1 MANYDS
7 AYTGAQIDDGI
18 RRARTYDFGW
28 QNFQDTTTATTPI
41 TLTNADTWYDLTN
54 DAAGA
59 LTSTAYKVSGH
70 GTIWDSSTNT
80 LDFSSL
86 AVGDIIRFRF
96 DVLVTS
102 GGANQNF
109 LARLSFGTGFG
120 FSSVFSR
127 ASFKSATTDGQV
139 FRYSSFAMLTS
150 DTQSNP
156 AKFQMQSDAA
166 GNTVKVNGW
175 LIETQVFVS

>member
-18 RRARTYDFGW
+18 RRAGTYDFGW
-28 QNFQDTTTATTPI
+28 QNFQDTATATTPI
-41 TLTNADTWYDLTN
+41 NLVSANTWYDLTN
-54 DAAGA
+54 NAAGP
-59 LTSTAYKVSGH
+59 LTSTAYKVPGH
-70 GTIWDSSTNT
+70 GAIWNSTNNT

-86 AVGDIIRFRF
+86 AVGDVIRFRF

-109 LARLSFGTGFG
+109 FARLAFGPSFG
-120 FSSVFSR
+120 FSNVFSR
-127 ASFKSATTDGQV
+127 TAFKSATTDGQI
-139 FRYSSFAMLTS
+139 FRYVSFAMLTS